1 MRFWRKTIVLAF
13 AAYGAY
19 RAWELVSSKLDMS
32 RDGAPMAGGA
42 PSTLTVPTSGPASGL
57 FSRS

>member
-19 RAWELVSSKLDMS
+19 RAWELVSSKLDMT
-32 RDGAPMAGGA
+32 RDGGRRAIDFDGPDERSRTG
-42 PSTLTVPTSGPASGL
+42 TV
-57 FSRS
+57 